1 MEEIERRVLGQ
12 RKVNRGLA
20 FTSEGPDI
28 LDITAPATDAAKQ
41 WNGWGTS
48 LKPSMEIIAVARR
61 PLSER
66 TVAANVLKHSTGGI
80 NIDATRIPLG
90 ATDPLQAGITGRD
103 GHGMDT
109 AGTEG
114 AWGFKAVDRAAG
126 LGRWPANLVHDGS
139 PEVEAA
145 FAAFGTSESTAGV
158 RNNRNQ
164 GSEDW
169 SGTFRNGPLFSGHA
183 DSGTPSRFFFSAKAD
198 RADRANSLHPT
209 IKPIDLMRWLVR
221 MVTPPGGTV
230 LDPFGGSGSTA
241 EAAML
246 EGFNAILIEKE
257 EEYHRDIL
265 HRIKRWMGLDS
276 PLFTQSP
283 EVTEHDSVSVQRQY
297 DIFGTET

>member
-1 MEEIERRVLGQ
+1 
-12 RKVNRGLA
+12 
-20 FTSEGPDI
+20 
-28 LDITAPATDAAKQ
+28 
-41 WNGWGTS
+41 
-48 LKPSMEIIAVARR
+48 MEIIAVARR